1 LLSYVGV
8 LQVLLQRAGI
18 ARNMQLSGMWQMD
31 SWLGEQGWF
40 LRCCSVLDAALPQH
54 ALILPLACLLCAACA
69 AACSLQVAGSA
80 GKVLVSGLSK
90 VDSWL
95 EERGLLGKLQPAEVP
110 AAVQDEDGQL
120 NEECQEV
127 SRAEGAAVRSSSA
140 GIYVCGG
147 HTSMCQCKVT
157 AQQRRECRQVGAEE
171 GRQDRSESSCVLA
184 AC

>member
-1 LLSYVGV
+1 
-8 LQVLLQRAGI
+8 
-18 ARNMQLSGMWQMD
+18 
-31 SWLGEQGWF
+31 
-40 LRCCSVLDAALPQH
+40 
-54 ALILPLACLLCAACA
+54 LLCSACA

-140 GIYVCGG
+140 GICVWWPHSHVSMQGDGAAAQGMQTGG
-147 HTSMCQCKVT
+147 C
-157 AQQRRECRQVGAEE
+157 RRRQTGQE
-171 GRQDRSESSCVLA
+171 
-184 AC
+184 